1 MTTIEAT
8 FAVGDRVR
16 WQHRNTDDTGV
27 IVRVGLHSHHV
38 RLDSAP
44 DFMSVIPESQ
54 LQPIAPELPLE
65 PTHYAP
71 CQPVLV
77 IGKVRDFVGVVE
89 AYAPE
94 REYPYFVWLY
104 QPVGGKWHGFWY
116 SAEQLTPFVPDV
128 ADVTV
133 AEVDALNRRVAA
145 MAARLETTNAP
156 AIASAY

>member
-1 MTTIEAT
+1 MLTVYTPAL
-8 FAVGDRVR
+8 AVGDRVR
-16 WQHRNTDDTGV
+16 WQHRNTEDTGV
-27 IVRVGLHSHHV
+27 IVRVGLYSHHV

-71 CQPVLV
+71 CQPVM
-77 IGKVRDFVGVVE
+77 IFGAARDFVGVVE
-89 AYAPE
+89 AYEPE

-104 QPVGGKWHGFWY
+104 QPIGGKWHGFWY
-116 SAEQLTPFVPDV
+116 GAEQLTPFVLGV

-133 AEVDALNRRVAA
+133 AEVDALQRRVAA
-145 MAARLETTNAP
+145 MAARLETQNTAE
-156 AIASAY
+156 AVS